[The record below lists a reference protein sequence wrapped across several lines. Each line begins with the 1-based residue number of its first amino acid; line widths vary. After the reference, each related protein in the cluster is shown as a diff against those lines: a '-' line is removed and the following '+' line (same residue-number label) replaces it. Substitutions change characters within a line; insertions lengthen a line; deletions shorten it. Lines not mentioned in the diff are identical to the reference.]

1 MSEAEELRL
10 LLREAKQIV
19 GECCDCLAYRAGEYW
34 WERYDRFV
42 EDEDDGLEAR
52 A

>member
-19 GECCDCLAYRAGEYW
+19 GECCDCLAYRAGEG
-34 WERYDRFV
+34 RYDHFV
-42 EDEDDGLEAR
+42 EDDDDSA
-52 A
+52 